1 MLLFIA
7 AALSAAA
14 SSGTTDAGTA
24 RAASAVPAE
33 SAVKSATRLLLEPLL
48 SALARRGHGGGAPP
62 DRLGRALDAALE
74 LSTRVWRTLAGALH
88 ALGATEAFEER
99 ALRHSRLSIAVAAAF
114 SLAVAVSLGLLFGGL
129 FSRGR
134 PPAGWRGTARPVDK
148 RGRDLR
154 VTAASPPKRAASP
167 VRRRKPHGGAARTAP
182 EAGRFP
188 ISP

>member
-1 MLLFIA
+1 MLFIA

-24 RAASAVPAE
+24 RAALAVPAE